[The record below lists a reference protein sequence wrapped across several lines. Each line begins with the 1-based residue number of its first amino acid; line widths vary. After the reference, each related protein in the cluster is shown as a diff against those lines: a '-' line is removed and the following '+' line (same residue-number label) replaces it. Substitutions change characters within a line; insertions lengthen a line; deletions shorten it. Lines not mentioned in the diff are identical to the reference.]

1 MIFFYSFRH
10 CIRLR
15 IEQQTE
21 QVQRFNTSTL
31 RYNRNITTT
40 HTPPARLTTGIQ
52 TSPTALVIAVC
63 QFRPFVVKRSQQASD
78 GDQPVDHII
87 LIRSSVPVCVC
98 FSKILSS
105 ASFFLKSHRCI
116 HFLSSCGIISE
127 YRLPVRWLPRNS
139 FRRL

>member
-1 MIFFYSFRH
+1 MIFGLIAFGTAFVFESNNKQSRSSG
-10 CIRLR
+10 
-15 IEQQTE
+15 
-21 QVQRFNTSTL
+21 STL
-31 RYNRNITTT
+31 QLCDITVMTT

-98 FSKILSS
+98 FSKMLSS
-105 ASFFLKSHRCI
+105 ASSSLKSHRCI

-127 YRLPVRWLPRNS
+127 YRLLVRWLPRNS